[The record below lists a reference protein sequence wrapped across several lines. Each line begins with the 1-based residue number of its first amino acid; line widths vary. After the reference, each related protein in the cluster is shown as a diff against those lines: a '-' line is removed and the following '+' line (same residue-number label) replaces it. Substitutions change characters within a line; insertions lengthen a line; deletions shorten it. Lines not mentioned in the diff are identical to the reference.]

1 MERLIDSKIEELK
14 RHILVMSGNVESA
27 LSEVTTAL
35 TKRDVSRFKKVH
47 ELEQKIN
54 EEHVS
59 VDNLCV
65 QILAQESPMAKDLRL
80 IMSIVKINTD
90 LERMGDQ
97 ATNIAYTANDYLGRT
112 PLKHISTIV
121 EMSTLVRDM
130 VHLSLDS
137 FVRGDVDLAR
147 EILLKDDEV
156 DDRKNSVFHELSQ
169 HMKSFPDDVEA
180 SLDVIL
186 MARNFERLGDHAT
199 NIAEDV
205 IYAVTGKD
213 VRHGGIYDK

>member
-14 RHILVMSGNVESA
+14 RHILVMSGNVELA

-35 TKRDVSRFKKVH
+35 TKRDVSRFKRVH
-47 ELEQKIN
+47 ELEDKIN
-54 EEHVS
+54 EEHVG

-65 QILAQESPMAKDLRL
+65 QILARESPLANDLRL
-80 IMSIVKINTD
+80 IMSIIKINTD

-97 ATNIAYTANDYLGRT
+97 ATNIAYTAQDYLGRA
-112 PLKHISTIV
+112 PLKQITTIV
-121 EMSTLVRDM
+121 EMSALVREM
-130 VHLSLDS
+130 VRLSLDS
-137 FVRGDVDLAR
+137 FVRGDVELAR
-147 EILLKDDEV
+147 KILLKDDEV
-156 DDRKNSVFHELSQ
+156 DDHKNNIIRDLTQ
-169 HMKSFPDDVEA
+169 HMKASPQDVD
-180 SLDVIL
+180 SSMDVIL